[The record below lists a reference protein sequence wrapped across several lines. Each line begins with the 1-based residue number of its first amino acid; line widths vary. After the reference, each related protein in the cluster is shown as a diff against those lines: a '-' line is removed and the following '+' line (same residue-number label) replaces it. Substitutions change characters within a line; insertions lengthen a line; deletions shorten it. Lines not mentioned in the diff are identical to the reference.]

1 MKKSMGKSISFKF
14 ILLSLPVIAVVF
26 LFIIFSRPAA
36 QREDYKKIASEA
48 YDTVFLSMY
57 PIDTYSEADFQNYY
71 DLTAFK
77 ASYCIPSFSVMEQ
90 YMKRIAR
97 SGNTIL
103 SVYLGIRPDK
113 VSLQEL
119 EDLINQY
126 PSVIFEII
134 LAYPS
139 SDYWTSLSEEEYQQV
154 LSDYSAFLLG
164 APEISNSHFFFP
176 GHCEWLLA
184 NPDNYENPWLV
195 NESIARTILLEST
208 IFNEHFVVPG
218 KVSLFTE
225 DLAAVTGKM
234 RTAPESFPDL
244 SGKRL
249 VFFGD
254 SVIGNYT
261 DSASIPGVVAGL
273 SGASVYNC
281 GYGGNTAAECPDALI
296 ALPGIAKAFAE
307 RNLSALPQETQVYR
321 GVSSYLSENSPD
333 SPDENLCFVINYG
346 LNDYFLGLTV
356 SSEENPMDTATYRGA
371 IRTAVDTLLTSFPNA
386 QIILCT
392 PSYCHYYQDGTE
404 PHGDGKYVL
413 KDYVDSVLS
422 LSEELQVDVL
432 DTYHDLG
439 VDSGNWNQYLPDQVH
454 PDAAYRYLIGKS
466 LIRLIR

>member
-1 MKKSMGKSISFKF
+1 MKKRVSK
-14 ILLSLPVIAVVF
+14 LLLPVLAVVF
-26 LFIIFSRPAA
+26 LFVVFLFVAFHRPAA
-36 QREDYKKIASEA
+36 QREDYKNIASGT
-48 YDTVFLSMY
+48 YDAVFLSMY
-57 PIDTYSEADFQNYY
+57 PTDTYSEADFQKYFG
-71 DLTAFK
+71 LTAFK
-77 ASYCIPSFSVMEQ
+77 ASYCIPSLSVMEQ
-90 YMKRIAR
+90 YMKRVAR

-113 VSLQEL
+113 ASLQEV
-119 EDLINQY
+119 EDLISRY
-126 PSVIFEII
+126 PSVLFEVI

-139 SDYWTSLSEEEYQQV
+139 SDYWASLPEEEYRQV
-154 LSDYSAFLLG
+154 LSDYSDFLLG

-176 GHCEWLLA
+176 GHHEWLLA

-208 IFNEHFVVPG
+208 IINEHFVIPDRA
-218 KVSLFTE
+218 SLFAE
-225 DLAAVTGKM
+225 DLAAVTGKA

-254 SVIGNYT
+254 SVIGNFT

-273 SGASVYNC
+273 SGASVFNC
-281 GYGGNTAAECPDALI
+281 GYGGNTATENPEAPI

-307 RNLSALPQETQVYR
+307 GDLSALPRETQVYR
-321 GVSSYLSENSPD
+321 GVSAYLSEDFPD
-333 SPDENLCFVINYG
+333 SSGENLCFVINYG

-356 SSEENPMDTATYRGA
+356 SSEEDPMDTATYSGA
-371 IRTAVDTLLTSFPNA
+371 IRTAVDTLRTSFPNA

-392 PSYCHYYQDGTE
+392 PSYCHYYQDGTQ

-422 LSEELQVDVL
+422 LSQELRVDVL

-439 VDSGNWNQYLPDQVH
+439 VDGGNWSQYLPDQVH
-454 PDAAYRYLIGKS
+454 PNAAYRYLIGKS